1 MCQNRKWE
9 IDITKMGKV
18 EQRSKQVRTQGTI
31 QRALL
36 AAVAVPGVL
45 AIAVMAPNVL
55 QVLGTFSGDKY
66 KFKYRLKSVA
76 SRLVAKGLVTFVTI
90 DGTKHM
96 EITMKGRELLA
107 DMEGKD
113 LRKKKRWDKRWRVV
127 MFDIPEKKRKSRIR
141 LRIQL
146 QEYGFFHLQDSV
158 WVYPHDCEDFVALL
172 KADLRAGGSIL
183 YLVAESMESESV
195 LKSHFELR

>member
-1 MCQNRKWE
+1 
-9 IDITKMGKV
+9 MGKV